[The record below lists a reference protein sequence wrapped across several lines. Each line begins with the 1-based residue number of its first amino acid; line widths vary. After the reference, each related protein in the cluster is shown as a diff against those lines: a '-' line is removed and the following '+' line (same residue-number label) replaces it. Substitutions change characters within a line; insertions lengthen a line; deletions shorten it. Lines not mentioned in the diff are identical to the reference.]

1 MSRVKDNGIIK
12 DWNYLQASD
21 HFYYMCTK
29 FFSDGEV
36 HKYFNPY
43 ESPYEAFINY
53 MNVFSDFKL
62 RLNSFVPESKSEI
75 EIAGLN
81 KILEEKDV
89 KLKKYEAEIKTL
101 ISKQPGQR
109 TAAVTTKKPKTKAT
123 SK

>member
-1 MSRVKDNGIIK
+1 
-12 DWNYLQASD
+12 
-21 HFYYMCTK
+21 
-29 FFSDGEV
+29 V

-53 MNVFSDFKL
+53 MNVLSDFKL

-81 KILEEKDV
+81 KILEEMDL

-101 ISKQPGQR
+101 QAKQAKQAKQNGSRVTRDVVPAKTGKSKTISK
-109 TAAVTTKKPKTKAT
+109 
-123 SK
+123 